1 MASMSNPQSVTSLQD
16 SPEAERRERMIK
28 YTVAMGIRLA
38 CIGVCFFVSGW
49 WLLVPAI
56 GAILLPYV
64 AVVLATSVTSN
75 KSRTAPLRPGT
86 VSVARDK

>member
-16 SPEAERRERMIK
+16 SPEAERRTRMIK

-49 WLLVPAI
+49 WLLLPAI
-56 GAILLPYV
+56 GAILLPYI

-75 KSRTAPLRPGT
+75 KARTAPLRPGT